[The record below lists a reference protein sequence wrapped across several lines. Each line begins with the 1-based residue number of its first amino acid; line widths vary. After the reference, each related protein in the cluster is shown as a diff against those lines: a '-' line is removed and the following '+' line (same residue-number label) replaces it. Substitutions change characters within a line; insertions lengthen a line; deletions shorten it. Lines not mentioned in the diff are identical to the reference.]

1 MKFKIFP
8 FDKQPNSKDCC
19 PTCLSIISKY
29 YGKSISLQQIRNLQK
44 RQGEECSLLGVS
56 DAAEDLGFCSLG
68 VQIDFNTLDEEAR
81 SIVLYLRTKNHF
93 SVVYKINKNN
103 VVYISDPSYDLIT
116 YTQEEFIKDG
126 LAKKPT
132 KIPKKALL

>member
-1 MKFKIFP
+1 M
-8 FDKQPNSKDCC
+8 
-19 PTCLSIISKY
+19 
-29 YGKSISLQQIRNLQK
+29 
-44 RQGEECSLLGVS
+44 
-56 DAAEDLGFCSLG
+56 
-68 VQIDFNTLDEEAR
+68 DFNTLDEEVR
-81 SIVLYLRTKNHF
+81 SRVLYTRTKNHF
-93 SVVYKINKNN
+93 VVVYKINKNN